1 MLADELHVTPGVLEA
16 AVTATRLPKLLVNV
30 YRRARLVAVVQNTG
44 VSSALIA
51 TVAAGVTV
59 TVVPELV
66 LVVAHSGAP
75 AVAASLTMKLPL
87 VGQVVLGLQVTA
99 TVLAPL
105 GAADRQ
111 HTCTTCQ

>member
-1 MLADELHVTPGVLEA
+1 M
-16 AVTATRLPKLLVNV
+16 RLPKLLVNV
-30 YRRARLVAVVQNTG
+30 YRRARPVAVVQNTG
-44 VSSALIA
+44 LSSALIA

-66 LVVAHSGAP
+66 LVVVHPGTP
-75 AVAASLTMKLPL
+75 AVAASLTMKLP

-99 TVLAPL
+99 TVLAPF

-111 HTCTTCQ
+111 HTTSR